1 MDMRTIIIF
10 FLQHC
15 GVMYVFL
22 NRNQEGLRV
31 WLPSEFLFS
40 FFFTLPLE
48 ANTATD
54 LDVVDVLE

>member
-40 FFFTLPLE
+40 FFSLYHLKQILLQIWMLLMF
-48 ANTATD
+48 
-54 LDVVDVLE
+54 

>member
-1 MDMRTIIIF
+1 
-10 FLQHC
+10 
-15 GVMYVFL
+15 MYVFL